1 MKSQFLRIGKNSI
14 IYSFGNVSAKLVGFI
29 LLPIYTQYLT
39 IADYGVL
46 AILEITGQF
55 LSSIFDLGLSFA
67 LNRWYWEEEFKNRQ
81 KTLFFTIF
89 STLVLV
95 GSGLLI
101 LLLYFSDFLAVV
113 LFSAGKYG
121 LLIKLMSITVALN
134 ILSRSIL
141 NLMRIQERSTLYAV
155 SNLAR
160 FTVNLVL
167 TIYFVV
173 NLEKGIAGIYLAQI
187 VGFLVFFLFLT
198 KYFLQNVRFKF
209 ERKVLKSMLAFGL
222 PMVLT
227 SIAGIILSITDRYSL
242 KFLADLNDVGIYSFA
257 FKISNSIKVFIGQS
271 ISWALTPV
279 MYKMM
284 SSKDNVR
291 FYSKTLTYFTFI
303 LILFVFI
310 LSLYAKELI
319 VLISRSEQY
328 YPAYQIVPIISFA
341 ILFGLLR
348 NITAIGINIK
358 KKTKIT
364 ALVITF
370 VAILNIGL
378 NILLVPSYKAMGASV
393 ATLISQILAFVLIT
407 RYSQKLYP
415 VTYEFYKV
423 AAIILISAG
432 LITISFFWN
441 EYSLLIR
448 LTFKSVLLVL
458 FPILLI
464 GLKIVDVKNL
474 SMFKENTKQ

>member
-1 MKSQFLRIGKNSI
+1 MRIGKNSI

>member
-1 MKSQFLRIGKNSI
+1 LKSQFLRIGKNSI